1 MSTKQKLKKIVSNTE
16 STRKNAS
23 IYEDRDYGLIFEFV
37 TDFLKNFKTISNKSS
52 SLAKNKSLL
61 DLIKKLESELNS
73 LIVSEHFLSDRPK
86 VNVWSSDYH
95 LEEDDYDS
103 ERDTKFSNLREKTKV
118 DFITRNELLIMNIVD
133 KMVRLDMDEFVRL
146 NGMEILLFLFE
157 KHKCNEQFLNSIGNC
172 LCLISL
178 DPTKKTLFLQSGWL
192 KRLNQCCNSNFFDE
206 KLEKESKS
214 LRDNIKMIR
223 ELIGHKVDY

>member
-1 MSTKQKLKKIVSNTE
+1 MSTKQKLRKIVPNTE
-16 STRKNAS
+16 STRKNVS
-23 IYEDRDYGLIFEFV
+23 IYDDPDYGLIFEFV
-37 TDFLKNFKTISNKSS
+37 TGFLKNFKTISNKGS

-61 DLIKKLESELNS
+61 DLIKKLEGELNS

-86 VNVWSSDYH
+86 VNVWSSDYL
-95 LEEDDYDS
+95 LEEDDYDT
-103 ERDTKFSNLREKTKV
+103 EGDTKSSNLREKTKV
-118 DFITRNELLIMNIVD
+118 DFITRNELLIMDIVSKLVQLDSD
-133 KMVRLDMDEFVRL
+133 KFCEI

-157 KHKCNEQFLNSIGNC
+157 KHKYNEQYLNSIGNC

-192 KRLNQCCNSNFFDE
+192 KRLSQCCNSNFYDE

-214 LRDNIKMIR
+214 FRDNIKMIR
-223 ELIGHKVDY
+223 ELIGHKVNY